1 MQQKHLS
8 QLTKELLQEL
18 GINEIGDI
26 MTILQIS
33 KKQRPQATTV
43 HRKSLKKKSYHHC
56 PGWISRRGKYT
67 RIIHAKRRTA
77 ILFQILQV
85 VRLSLTKLLRPR
97 EVEFTNFSMDGC
109 SKDLKTVM
117 SMSLQLEFGGW
128 PSKKML
134 GGFVCCADSMIHV
147 RKETRTTRGTPNHV
161 LE

>member
-1 MQQKHLS
+1 MTNH
-8 QLTKELLQEL
+8 QLQTPCQ
-18 GINEIGDI
+18 NV
-26 MTILQIS
+26 
-33 KKQRPQATTV
+33 PQATTV

-77 ILFQILQV
+77 FLFQILQV

-109 SKDLKTVM
+109 SKDLKTMM
-117 SMSLQLEFGGW
+117 SMSLLLEFGGW

-134 GGFVCCADSMIHV
+134 GCFVCCADSMIHV